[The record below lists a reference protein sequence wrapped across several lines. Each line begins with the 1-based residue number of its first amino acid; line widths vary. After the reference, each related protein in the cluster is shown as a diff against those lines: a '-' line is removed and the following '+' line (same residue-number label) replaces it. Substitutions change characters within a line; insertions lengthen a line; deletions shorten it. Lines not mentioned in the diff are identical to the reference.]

1 MEVGTFL
8 QDCHLVILQSILHQF
23 IILSIVPLSSID
35 LLKGIFVLEMFLDN
49 IGKSCIEVTS
59 QKDSLGPIEDLRGK
73 GLLHEML
80 VKLIELFQTKEL
92 VVETALKAGI
102 DETKY

>member
-1 MEVGTFL
+1 VEVGTFL
-8 QDCHLVILQSILHQF
+8 QDCHLVILQRILHQV
-23 IILSIVPLSSID
+23 IIFSIVPFSSIY
-35 LLKGIFVLEMFLDN
+35 LLNDIFVFEMFLYN
-49 IGKSCIEVTS
+49 IRKSCIKVTC

-73 GLLHEML
+73 GLLHEMF

-92 VVETALKAGI
+92 VVETTLKTSI